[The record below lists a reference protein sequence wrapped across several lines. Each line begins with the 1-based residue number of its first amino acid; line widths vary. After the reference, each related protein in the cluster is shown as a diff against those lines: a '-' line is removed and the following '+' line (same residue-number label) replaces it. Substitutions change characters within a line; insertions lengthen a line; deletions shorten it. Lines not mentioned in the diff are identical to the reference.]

1 MGIDDGEQDG
11 CTYSGCKLPAIVSEP
26 AGLCLWHDP
35 DCDKSGPNICQEL
48 EDVARSGAS
57 LSGFKLARADLRDI
71 NLNRGGSKDGYDLS
85 NADLYRADLRGAHL
99 FQANLTDASLMKAH
113 LEDANLNHSILR
125 GANLLGVVFGNAKI
139 ENVAWGK
146 KILQHRKAET
156 ARAAGD
162 WAAEISCCAE
172 AEEIYRN
179 LRKQTEN
186 TGHFETAGAFF
197 VLEMTM
203 RRYQMRRWS
212 IGRLFSK
219 TVDLFCGYG
228 ERPFRVVLVSIM
240 VILSCALLYFA
251 FGINDRT
258 GMVIFDPALSLLEN
272 SLNFLNVLY
281 FSVVTFTTLGY
292 GDMSPI
298 GITRLIAASEAFLGA
313 FVLAL
318 IVVVFVK
325 KMTR

>member
-1 MGIDDGEQDG
+1 MP
-11 CTYSGCKLPAIVSEP
+11 S
-26 AGLCLWHDP
+26 GLCFWHDP
-35 DCDKSGPNICQEL
+35 DCDKSGPNIRQDL

-57 LSGFKLARADLRDI
+57 LSGFRLARADLRDI
-71 NLNRGGSKDGYDLS
+71 NLNRGGSKEGYDLS
-85 NADLYRADLRGAHL
+85 KADLYRADLRGAHL

-113 LEDANLNHSILR
+113 LEEANLNHSILR
-125 GANLLGVVFGNAKI
+125 GANLLGVVLGNAKT
-139 ENVAWGK
+139 EHADWGQ
-146 KILQHRKAET
+146 KIRQHHEADA
-156 ARAAGD
+156 ARAAGER
-162 WAAEISCCAE
+162 AAEISSCTE

-179 LRKQTEN
+179 LRKQSES

-203 RRYQMRRWS
+203 RRYQMRALS
-212 IGRLFSK
+212 LSRLFSK

-228 ERPFRVVLVSIM
+228 ERPFRVVLVSIS

-251 FGINDRT
+251 FGITDHA
-258 GMVIFDPALSLLEN
+258 GIVIFDPATGLAEN
-272 SLNFLNVLY
+272 SMSFLNVLY

-318 IVVVFVK
+318 FVVVFVK